1 MKKRLLL
8 PGIIVLLFALFTQ
21 FTFAVDSGSPDI
33 SLNNSPINAKA
44 HIAEGNLYLPV
55 RAICESLGY
64 NVEWLQADKTVEIT
78 SDGTLILL
86 NFNKLMI
93 EVNNHDYYMT
103 EERITI
109 NDRIYMRSDFFTEN
123 FDLSIKWDKTD
134 GKISLN
140 SIKANPISIRTIK
153 ETSENSELKVTLQYP
168 QIDGLENK
176 LVQDEINALFKQLA
190 ENAAKEGAKNAAE
203 LAEYA
208 KEHPDGSPNSC
219 ETYFNYHVKYNQNNI
234 LSLVLLNYQYA
245 KGSIMENISPVSNMR
260 IGRFLKSY
268 SIFSSRLLWY
278 RIIFRAFLT
287 PVTLDNSLRQDANT
301 LLHSPF
307 FIS

>member
-21 FTFAVDSGSPDI
+21 FPFAVDSGSPDI

-109 NDRIYMRSDFFTEN
+109 NDRIYMRSDF
-123 FDLSIKWDKTD
+123 
-134 GKISLN
+134 
-140 SIKANPISIRTIK
+140 
-153 ETSENSELKVTLQYP
+153 
-168 QIDGLENK
+168 
-176 LVQDEINALFKQLA
+176 
-190 ENAAKEGAKNAAE
+190 
-203 LAEYA
+203 
-208 KEHPDGSPNSC
+208 H
-219 ETYFNYHVKYNQNNI
+219 
-234 LSLVLLNYQYA
+234 
-245 KGSIMENISPVSNMR
+245 
-260 IGRFLKSY
+260 
-268 SIFSSRLLWY
+268 
-278 RIIFRAFLT
+278 
-287 PVTLDNSLRQDANT
+287 
-301 LLHSPF
+301 
-307 FIS
+307 